1 MKLKIECNAKNDH
14 QRFQQPFEFF
24 EVYTIVKFNELT
36 FAELQKKIKRLLWL
50 DKLNIIDPK
59 A

>member
-1 MKLKIECNAKNDH
+1 MKLKIECNAKNVH

-36 FAELQKKIKRLLWL
+36 FAELQKKNQKIAL
-50 DKLNIIDPK
+50 IG
-59 A
+59 